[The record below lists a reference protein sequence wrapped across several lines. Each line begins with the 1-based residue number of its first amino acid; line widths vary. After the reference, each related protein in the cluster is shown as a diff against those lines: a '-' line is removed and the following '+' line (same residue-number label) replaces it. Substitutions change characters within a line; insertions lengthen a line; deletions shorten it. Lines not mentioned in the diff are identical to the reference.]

1 MAQPKEGDED
11 AAPEA
16 NDYPVPEAVSV
27 ASKLGEYG
35 TGVAMFAAFAW
46 FRDVPPE
53 AVAGVVTFVAVVL
66 LANRL
71 FNRLAGIHRLRYRLS
86 LWTTNVQSGTLG
98 TILAGGADLA
108 DEYVADL
115 GLAGSALAGFV
126 VALVFSGWRQRW
138 SERRIYRQRLLSP
151 S

>member
-1 MAQPKEGDED
+1 MAQPEKGDED
-11 AAPEA
+11 EAPEA
-16 NDYPVPEAVSV
+16 NDYPMPEAASV

-35 TGVAMFAAFAW
+35 TGVAMFAVFAW
-46 FRDVPPE
+46 FRDVPLE
-53 AVAGVVTFVAVVL
+53 AVAGAGTFVAVVL

-86 LWTTNVQSGTLG
+86 LLTTNVQSGGLG
-98 TILAGGADLA
+98 TILAGVADLA
-108 DEYVADL
+108 HEYVAHL

-138 SERRIYRQRLLSP
+138 SERRIYRELLSP